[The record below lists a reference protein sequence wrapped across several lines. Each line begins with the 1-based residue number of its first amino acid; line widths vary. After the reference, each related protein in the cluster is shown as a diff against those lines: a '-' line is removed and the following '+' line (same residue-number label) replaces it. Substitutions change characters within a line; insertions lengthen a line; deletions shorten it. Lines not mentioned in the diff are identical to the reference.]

1 MVRESQTSRSRR
13 SGLDGR
19 GFTLIELLVVISI
32 IALLISLLLPALS
45 TARES
50 GRRSAC
56 ASNMKQIGYAL
67 ALYAT
72 ENKDWVPRE
81 GQPHQ
86 TRENGIFV
94 YYYPWPRAFYKY
106 MRTLS
111 NPKMNNL
118 DDPIW
123 RDHQL
128 YLDPKN
134 IVAAYQC
141 PSYPNPNQVIHY
153 INNGIGLTPQGNG
166 YYRDARHPTSSISEF
181 IQPDHAMYMSE
192 FTDDPDNSIWRAMQS
207 YRDSLDHWYDV
218 WQQDHINGPEE
229 NSNGYGGNIARISSK
244 RHLGTGSNALFA
256 DSHVAF
262 PKREVLRDLDS
273 WDDRTY
279 NNTLW
284 R

>member
-1 MVRESQTSRSRR
+1 VFRSHANRPCR
-13 SGLDGR
+13 SLAR

-56 ASNMKQIGYAL
+56 MSNLKQIGYAL
-67 ALYAT
+67 HLYAT
-72 ENKDWVPRE
+72 ENRDFVPRE

-86 TRENGIFV
+86 SRGNGVFA
-94 YYYPWPRAFYKY
+94 YYYPWPRALYKY
-106 MRTLS
+106 VRTLT

-118 DDPIW
+118 DDAVW
-123 RDHQL
+123 NDHRL
-128 YLDPKN
+128 YTET
-134 IVAAYQC
+134 IVTAYQC
-141 PSYPNPNQVIHY
+141 PSYPNPKQVVHY
-153 INNGIGLTPQGNG
+153 INNGIGLSPQGNG
-166 YYRDARHPTSSISEF
+166 YYRDARHPTASISEF

-192 FTDDPDNSIWRAMQS
+192 FTNDPDDSIWRAMQS
-207 YRDSLDHWYDV
+207 YQWGLDHWYDV

-229 NSNGYGGNIARISSK
+229 NSNGWGGNIARISSK
-244 RHLGTGSNALFA
+244 RHLNNGSNALFA
-256 DSHVAF
+256 DSHVSF
-262 PKREVLRDLDS
+262 REREVLRDLDS

-279 NNTLW
+279 NNSLW